1 MDEEPSQQDSLA
13 SPADQSGPS
22 DQLANLAAPLAK
34 IGLEAVQDIAAVVRS
49 TRTAG
54 RDVWR
59 LVNVL
64 DRVRHVDWSGSEP
77 GEATT
82 DASPTE
88 VTEAVADAA
97 PSSPEPAKR
106 APFVRLADAAVGPTA
121 RLGAAGGARLRGI
134 VSPVQRM
141 VADTFSVSPVVGD
154 REEDLREVA
163 HQLIKRSW
171 APDAV
176 FARRHPAFAEILTEL
191 TPDEARVLRFLAVAG
206 PQPSI
211 DIRTKTLFG
220 IGSERIAYGINMIA
234 QMAGCRWPEF
244 SENYLANLN
253 RLGLVQFSKE
263 PVEDYRRYSLLEVQP
278 DAVDA
283 IEHAGRST
291 ISVYRSIR
299 LTAFGNQFCDVCI
312 ETDGYDAG
320 GWAVNERGDRIVR
333 FGWSTREA

>member
-1 MDEEPSQQDSLA
+1 MNEDPSQQDSLA
-13 SPADQSGPS
+13 SPTSRSGPS

-34 IGLEAVQDIAAVVRS
+34 MGLEAVQDIAAVVRS
-49 TRTAG
+49 TRSAG

-59 LVNVL
+59 LMNVV
-64 DRVRHVDWSGSEP
+64 DRVRHVDWPGS
-77 GEATT
+77 T
-82 DASPTE
+82 
-88 VTEAVADAA
+88 
-97 PSSPEPAKR
+97 PEPMTVDVTPAEVGEEAPDRAPAGPPPSRR
-106 APFVRLADAAVGPTA
+106 APFVRIADAAVGPTA
-121 RLGAAGGARLRGI
+121 RLGSAGGERLRGM

-141 VADTFSVSPVVGD
+141 VADTFSGSPEVGD
-154 REEDLREVA
+154 REEDLREMA

-171 APDAV
+171 EPDAV

-191 TPDEARVLRFLAVAG
+191 TPDEARILRFLVVAG

-244 SENYLANLN
+244 SENYMANLN

-278 DAVDA
+278 DAIDA
-283 IEHAGRST
+283 IEAVGRSS
-291 ISVYRSIR
+291 ISVYRSIH
-299 LTAFGNQFCDVCI
+299 LTAFGHQFCDVCI
-312 ETDGYDAG
+312 DTGGYDAG

>member
-1 MDEEPSQQDSLA
+1 MNEDPSQQDSLA
-13 SPADQSGPS
+13 SPAGRSGPS

-34 IGLEAVQDIAAVVRS
+34 MGLEAVQDVAAVLRS

-59 LVNVL
+59 LVNVV
-64 DRVRHVDWSGSEP
+64 DRVRHAEWSGSAED
-77 GEATT
+77 ATT
-82 DASPTE
+82 D
-88 VTEAVADAA
+88 VTPAEATGEAPDKA
-97 PSSPEPAKR
+97 PSGPLPAKR
-106 APFVRLADAAVGPTA
+106 APFVRIADAAVGPTA
-121 RLGAAGGARLRGI
+121 RLGSAGGARLRGM
-134 VSPVQRM
+134 VTPVQRM
-141 VADTFSVSPVVGD
+141 VADTFGSSPEVGD

-163 HQLIKRSW
+163 HELIKRSW
-171 APDAV
+171 EPDAV

-283 IEHAGRST
+283 IEAAGRST
-291 ISVYRSIR
+291 ISVYRSIH
-299 LTAFGNQFCDVCI
+299 LTAFGHQFCDVCI
-312 ETDGYDAG
+312 DTDGYDAG

-333 FGWSTREA
+333 FGWSTREV

>member
-1 MDEEPSQQDSLA
+1 MNDETSEPE
-13 SPADQSGPS
+13 SPAPPALQSEPS

-34 IGLEAVQDIAAVVRS
+34 MGLEAVQDIAAVVRS
-49 TRTAG
+49 TGRAG

-59 LVNVL
+59 LVNVV
-64 DRVRHVDWSGSEP
+64 DRVRHADWSGPAGDTTDTSP
-77 GEATT
+77 AEATENVP
-82 DASPTE
+82 DP
-88 VTEAVADAA
+88 A
-97 PSSPEPAKR
+97 PSSSVPTKR
-106 APFVRLADAAVGPTA
+106 APFIRIADAAVGPTA
-121 RLGAAGGARLRGI
+121 RLGSAGGARLRGM

-141 VADTFSVSPVVGD
+141 VADTFAASPEVGD

-171 APDAV
+171 EPDAV

-191 TPDEARVLRFLAVAG
+191 TPDEARVLRFLVVAG
-206 PQPSI
+206 RQPSI

-220 IGSERIAYGINMIA
+220 IGSEQVAYGINMVA

-278 DAVDA
+278 DAIDA
-283 IEHAGRST
+283 IEAAGRST
-291 ISVYRSIR
+291 LSVYRSIN
-299 LTAFGNQFCDVCI
+299 LTAFGHQFCDVCI
-312 ETDGYDAG
+312 DTDGYDAG

-333 FGWSTREA
+333 FGWSTKEV